1 MNAPKKVTWWI
12 SFILIALGVVAKFV
26 AIPFVSANL
35 FWFLAVGG
43 VLLLLGTLLKGL

>member
-1 MNAPKKVTWWI
+1 MNAPKKITWLI
-12 SFILIALGVVAKFV
+12 SLVLIVLGIVGKFV

-35 FWFLAVGG
+35 FWFLAIGG